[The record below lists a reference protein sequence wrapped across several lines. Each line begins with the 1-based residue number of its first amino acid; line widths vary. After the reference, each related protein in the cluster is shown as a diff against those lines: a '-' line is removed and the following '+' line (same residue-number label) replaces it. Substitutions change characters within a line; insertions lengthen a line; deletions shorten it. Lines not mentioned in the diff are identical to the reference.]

1 MWYNLTKNCIYY
13 ISKEVWYM
21 CREEEK
27 EMAIARTVD
36 NPIPTTVRKNIAKA
50 LSEVEMIKNG
60 KLPKKTARDFLKQ
73 SRKNK

>member
-1 MWYNLTKNCIYY
+1 
-13 ISKEVWYM
+13 M